1 MVDRLDQFEGC
12 IFLFLLCH
20 GLDQNVLCSVLFLC
34 DTLFRSDEG
43 VTSVGRLEGRLEGRV
58 RPMDGW
64 GRWEAD
70 EWWRA

>member
-1 MVDRLDQFEGC
+1 MSTIKLVANKILMDGA
-12 IFLFLLCH
+12 
-20 GLDQNVLCSVLFLC
+20 VLGWQSPWA
-34 DTLFRSDEG
+34 
-43 VTSVGRLEGRLEGRV
+43 VGRLEGRLEGRV